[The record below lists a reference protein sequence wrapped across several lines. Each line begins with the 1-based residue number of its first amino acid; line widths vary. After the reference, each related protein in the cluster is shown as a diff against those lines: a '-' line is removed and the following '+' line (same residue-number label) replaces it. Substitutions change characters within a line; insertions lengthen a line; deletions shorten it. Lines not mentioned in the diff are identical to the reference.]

1 MLAPSMPPVGRPRV
15 LDDGPKADVWLGLM
29 EKQGAIHE
37 LMVFFYDS
45 PSGMMSWAEFFGL

>member
-1 MLAPSMPPVGRPRV
+1 M